1 MSPGL
6 KAWLDSR
13 GATAVPQELLDG
25 LAREM
30 RKAIPKIER
39 EVLANVV
46 RAARVRAKGRPMGL
60 FHGKG

>member
-13 GATAVPQELLDG
+13 NATAVPQELLD
-25 LAREM
+25 AMSREM

-39 EVLANVV
+39 EMRANVV
-46 RAARVRAKGRPMGL
+46 RAARVRAEGRPL

>member
-13 GATAVPQELLDG
+13 NAVDVPQELLDG

-30 RKAIPKIER
+30 RKAIPEIER
-39 EVLANVV
+39 EMRANAIRAAQV
-46 RAARVRAKGRPMGL
+46 RAEGRPL